1 MADEMKFVVFRIEGQ
16 WEEAETVPLRGYDV
30 ESEAQAFCDVENAK
44 SEAYCR
50 ERLAAAIAE
59 TEARVAGTDPAII
72 KEFDRIRNNGKK
84 HEKWQAEERDPRT
97 PLRRLRE
104 EWSRPRL
111 NYASYGQPAYYVK
124 AVPFAA
130 AGA

>member
-1 MADEMKFVVFRIEGQ
+1 MKYVVFRTEGQ
-16 WEEAETVPLRGYDV
+16 WEEAESEPLRGYDR
-30 ESEAQAFCDVENAK
+30 EADAQAFCDAENAK

-50 ERLAAAIAE
+50 EHLAASIAE
-59 TEARVAGTDPAII
+59 AEARVAATDKATL
-72 KEFDRIRNNGKK
+72 KEFDRIYGSGKK
-84 HEKWQAEERDPRT
+84 HERWQAEERDPRT

-124 AVPFAA
+124 PVPFN
-130 AGA
+130 